1 MALKPTNKLASKT
14 TGNAQGI
21 GKMSQYAFQDKRG
34 HDPLAFSSNT
44 F

>member
-1 MALKPTNKLASKT
+1 MALKPTNKLA

-34 HDPLAFSSNT
+34 HDPLVFSSNT